1 MPKIPHMKEKVTYV
15 QKVTLTQGY
24 TTTKLTQE
32 IPQVRN
38 IIQQE
43 KRVICLVELSR
54 TKHLPNS

>member
-32 IPQVRN
+32 IPQVRE
-38 IIQQE
+38 IMQRE
-43 KRVICLVELSR
+43 KRVICLVEL
-54 TKHLPNS
+54 